1 MNAEERRPTEQ
12 LKLRLMP
19 AQADA
24 IRAAAAA
31 EKKTISDYVY
41 DLHAGRRTPAEL
53 LQFDA
58 LCEVDRH
65 LAGIPEAVRKLDA
78 DLGRLSGRLANFF
91 TADPGKAMA
100 HQSAINEALRAV
112 RDLRAEVLP
121 VLADLQVAIAE
132 PRDRLGEILGAIV
145 RRRKRPE
152 SA

>member
-12 LKLRLMP
+12 LKLRLLP
-19 AQADA
+19 AQAEA

-65 LAGIPEAVRKLDA
+65 LAGA
-78 DLGRLSGRLANFF
+78 DLRSAN
-91 TADPGKAMA
+91 AYNP
-100 HQSAINEALRAV
+100 SS
-112 RDLRAEVLP
+112 
-121 VLADLQVAIAE
+121 
-132 PRDRLGEILGAIV
+132 
-145 RRRKRPE
+145 RRKATGRAMPRKFRL
-152 SA
+152 